1 MSVGGTTNTY
11 GGRINEKR
19 RFRQTTAG
27 LTSYAI
33 SRGATPDHIDDL
45 SFSDHDMTE
54 QGWVKVGTA
63 DITVTLTDH
72 DEYVAAQVSTL
83 RAAKARIQAEAEAQA
98 TRIEG
103 MIQNLLALPA
113 PTERARA
120 IVEAAPCNY

>member
-1 MSVGGTTNTY
+1 MSIKTVSGTTSAWLAT
-11 GGRINEKR
+11 
-19 RFRQTTAG
+19 
-27 LTSYAI
+27 YAI
-33 SRGATPDHIDDL
+33 SRGATPENIDDL

-63 DITVTLTDH
+63 DITVTLTSH